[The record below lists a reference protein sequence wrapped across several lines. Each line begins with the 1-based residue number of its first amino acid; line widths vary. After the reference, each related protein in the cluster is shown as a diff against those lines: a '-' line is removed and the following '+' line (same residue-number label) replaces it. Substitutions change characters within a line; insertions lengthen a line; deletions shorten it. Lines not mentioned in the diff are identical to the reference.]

1 MEKKY
6 NTKRAI
12 PIAANPNDP
21 ISLFKNFVEI
31 VKILRTDCPWDRK
44 QTNESIAPLLIEEA
58 YETIDAIYEK
68 NYEEFAAELGDL
80 LLHIIMHCIMAEEKG
95 IFDLKTV
102 IEKISTKM
110 INRHPHVFGE
120 VNVNNE
126 EEVLQN
132 WELIKKN
139 EIKNSKHKNSIL
151 DGVPKNLP
159 ALLRAERI
167 QHKVSR
173 VGFDWND
180 KNDVW
185 NKVDEELQELKTE
198 ITKGDNERV
207 REELGD
213 FIFSIVNAAR
223 HEGLVAEESLH
234 LTNNKFIKRFQFIEQ
249 RANELG
255 KDLNHM
261 SLEEMDKIWE
271 EAKKMHII

>member
-1 MEKKY
+1 MKNKE
-6 NTKRAI
+6 NTKRAV
-12 PIAANPNDP
+12 PIADNPNDP

-68 NYEEFAAELGDL
+68 NNEEFEKELGDL
-80 LLHIIMHCIMAEEKG
+80 LLHIVMHCIMAEEKG

-132 WELIKKN
+132 WEIIKKN
-139 EIKNSKHKNSIL
+139 EIKESNYKNSIL

-173 VGFDWND
+173 VGFDWNE
-180 KNDVW
+180 KNDIW

-198 ITKGDNERV
+198 ITKGDKERA

-249 RANELG
+249 RANQLG

-271 EAKKMHII
+271 EAKKDN